1 MLSKKIKKH
10 IVGLFTSII
19 ISASI
24 APAAISEAAQT
35 TAVRVIAT
43 GTATIDGVSVRSKN
57 SASGTYLGSLSTGD
71 KVEIVQKMD
80 NGWYKIKYN
89 KSFAYV
95 SKSFIKLAGTKT
107 VDNLLNTGVVY
118 NTTKLDVRENCSTNS
133 KCLGYLPKDTK
144 VSIVRATSNNWYKIK
159 YKNSYA
165 YVNGKYI
172 KLTSSV
178 KVINRGTVTSN
189 NLNVRKSKSTNSA
202 KLGTLKKGARVAI
215 VKKESNGWYKI
226 RYGEKYG
233 YIAGQYVKISSSN
246 AKNRKNLNDFL
257 FVGDS
262 FTARIERTIKSNNDA
277 VYVNAQGGSRSSY
290 WLDKVDEM
298 PDKNLV
304 DSVSMLIGVNGVT
317 TSDNIKNTKALINEL
332 IVKYPD
338 KTIYIQR
345 VFPVGK
351 NFTESSPQTHNKAIA
366 EYNKQLKEFC
376 STKPNVKIIDATT
389 GFIDSKGYLKNTSD
403 GLHINESKNATFY
416 KNIFNAIKKSEKK

>member
-10 IVGLFTSII
+10 IVGLFTAII
-19 ISASI
+19 ISTSI
-24 APAAISEAAQT
+24 APAAISQAAQKT
-35 TAVRVIAT
+35 DVRVIAT
-43 GTATIDGVSVRSKN
+43 GTATIDGVSVRREPS
-57 SASGTYLGSLSTGD
+57 SSGTYLGSLYTGD
-71 KVEIVQKMD
+71 KVEI
-80 NGWYKIKYN
+80 
-89 KSFAYV
+89 
-95 SKSFIKLAGTKT
+95 L
-107 VDNLLNTGVVY
+107 
-118 NTTKLDVRENCSTNS
+118 EE
-133 KCLGYLPKDTK
+133 
-144 VSIVRATSNNWYKIK
+144 TSNGWYKIK

-178 KVINRGTVTSN
+178 KVINRGTVTSTT
-189 NLNVRKSKSTNSA
+189 LNVRKSKSTNSE

-226 RYGEKYG
+226 RCGEKYG

-246 AKNRKNLNDFL
+246 VTNRKNLNDFL

-262 FTARIERTIKSNNDA
+262 FTARMERTIKSNNDA
-277 VYVNAQGGSRSSY
+277 IYVHAQGGSRSSY

-298 PDKNLV
+298 PDKNLI